1 MKGANSVEG
10 DGVAASLTGRSAVV
24 EQGVWSNF
32 WGGEKQNFIEPP
44 FDN

>member
-32 WGGEKQNFIEPP
+32 WGGGETKLY
-44 FDN
+44 